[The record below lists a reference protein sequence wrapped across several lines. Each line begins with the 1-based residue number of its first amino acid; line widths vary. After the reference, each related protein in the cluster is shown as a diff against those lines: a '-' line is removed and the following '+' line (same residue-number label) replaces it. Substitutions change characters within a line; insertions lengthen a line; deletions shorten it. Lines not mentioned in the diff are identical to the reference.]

1 MHEKH
6 GKSKIITKDELASG
20 IKLFKVYAPLIATK
34 AKPGQFVIL
43 KIDERGERIPIT
55 IVDSDSEEEALTLI
69 VQEVGKT
76 TKKLGRMK
84 EGEEITDLVGP
95 LGNPSE
101 IENFGQVVVI
111 GGGVGV
117 ATAYEE
123 AKALKKAENRVVSII
138 GARSKDLLFFEQ
150 EMRQVSDE
158 LYITT
163 DDGTR
168 GRKGFVTDVL
178 KDLIEQ
184 RRQIDLVFAVG
195 PTIMM
200 KVVSEITR
208 PYGIRTVV
216 SLNPIMLDGTGM
228 CGACRVRVGGQT
240 KFTCVDGPDFD
251 GHLVDFD
258 ELMARQRMYLKEEKL
273 ALQMYENNVR

>member
-1 MHEKH
+1 LQKKH
-6 GKSKIITKDELASG
+6 GKPKIITKDELASG
-20 IKLFKVYAPLIATK
+20 VKSFRIHAPLIAAK
-34 AKPGQFVIL
+34 AKPGQFVIIR
-43 KIDERGERIPIT
+43 IDERGERIPIT
-55 IVDSDSEEEALTLI
+55 IVDSDSEEGTLTLI

-76 TKKLGRMK
+76 TKKLGRMR
-84 EGEEITDLVGP
+84 EDEEIADLVGP

-117 ATAYEE
+117 TAAYEE
-123 AKALKKAENRVVSII
+123 AKALKKAGNRVISII
-138 GARSKDLLFFEQ
+138 GARNKDLLFFEQ

-158 LYITT
+158 LNITT

-178 KDLIEQ
+178 KDLIDQ
-184 RRQIDLVFAVG
+184 RRHIDLVFAVG

-200 KVVSEITR
+200 KIVSKITE
-208 PYGIRTVV
+208 PHGIRTIV

-228 CGACRVRVGGQT
+228 CGACRVRIGGQT

-258 ELMARQRMYLKEEKL
+258 ELMTRQRMYLKEEKL

>member
-1 MHEKH
+1 MQKKQ
-6 GKSKIITKDELASG
+6 GKPKIITKDELASG
-20 IKLFKVYAPLIATK
+20 VKSLKVYAPLIAAK
-34 AKPGQFVIL
+34 AKPGQFVIIR
-43 KIDERGERIPIT
+43 IDEKGERIPVT
-55 IVDSDSEEEALTLI
+55 IVDPDPEEGTLTLI

-76 TKKLGRMK
+76 TKKLGRMR
-84 EGEEITDLVGP
+84 EGEEIMDLVGP

-117 ATAYEE
+117 ATTYEE
-123 AKALKKAENRVVSII
+123 AKALKKVGNRVISII
-138 GARSKDLLFFEQ
+138 GARSKNLLFFEE

-178 KDLIEQ
+178 EDLIDQ
-184 RRQIDLVFAVG
+184 RRHIDLVFAVG

-200 KVVSEITR
+200 KVVSEITKLH
-208 PYGIRTVV
+208 GIKTVV

-240 KFTCVDGPDFD
+240 KFACMDGPDFD

-258 ELMARQRMYLKEEKL
+258 ELMARQRMYLEEEKL
-273 ALQMYENNVR
+273 ALKMYEKNVR

>member
-1 MHEKH
+1 MQNKH
-6 GKSKIITKDELASG
+6 DKSKIISKDELASG
-20 IKLFKVYAPLIATK
+20 VKSLRVYAPLIAAK
-34 AKPGQFVIL
+34 AKPGQFVIIR
-43 KIDERGERIPIT
+43 IDERGERIPVT
-55 IVDSDSEEEALTLI
+55 IVDSDSEEGTLTLV

-76 TKKLGRMK
+76 TKKLGRLR
-84 EGEEITDLVGP
+84 EGEEIADLVGP

-101 IENFGQVVVI
+101 IEKFGQVVVI

-117 ATAYEE
+117 AAAYEE

-158 LYITT
+158 LYVTT

-178 KDLIEQ
+178 KDLIDQ
-184 RRQIDLVFAVG
+184 RRHIDLVFAVG

-200 KVVSEITR
+200 KIVSKITE
-208 PYGIRTVV
+208 PHGIRTIV

-228 CGACRVRVGGQT
+228 CGACRVRIGGQT